1 MNDYEQSGS
10 VHAPAQ
16 QLFDFL
22 SEVRNLP
29 RYFERMTK
37 AEPAEGDAVQVEAV
51 VPGGQHQAGEA
62 WFKVDREAR
71 SIAWGSEGD
80 NDYSGELQVEGDDTS
95 SSVTIRL
102 HIGVEAANTDETLE
116 VSIANIRRLVEEGD
130 APSS

>member
-1 MNDYEQSGS
+1 MNDYEKSGS

-51 VPGGQHQAGEA
+51 VPAGNT
-62 WFKVDREAR
+62 RRAR
-71 SIAWGSEGD
+71 RGS
-80 NDYSGELQVEGDDTS
+80 
-95 SSVTIRL
+95 R
-102 HIGVEAANTDETLE
+102 
-116 VSIANIRRLVEEGD
+116 
-130 APSS
+130 